1 MEKKIRQVAIVHYNT
16 PELTEAA
23 ILSLKLHGGE
33 DYNVTVFDNSDR
45 RPFTKAMDGVQ
56 VIDNTSGQVID
67 FDAELAKYPERE
79 PRFAMQSNYG
89 SFKHILTIQKLFE
102 LLPDGFLLMES
113 DIIIK
118 QSVDHMFDYT
128 HGTVGHIQ
136 TGAIAHNPHNIDRLV
151 PFLCFINVPMCRKCG
166 VSYFDPMRCWAL
178 QKGEQTRGNWYDT
191 GASFLE
197 DIRSHKNG
205 INGLRIDIR
214 PLMDHYHGGSWK
226 IDNLKQQLEWITQ
239 HRQYWADDEHNTID
253 EQPDNAQVASKDVA
267 VCIIVRCEN
276 PYLREWCDHYM
287 KLGVK
292 KIFLYDNSREGDER
306 PAEVMADY
314 GDAVEIIDYTA
325 VGLGAQVKAYTD
337 CYMRHW
343 REYGW
348 IGFLDADELV
358 NLEGMTS
365 LPHYLSLMTD
375 DEINAD
381 VVVLSWRIMTDS
393 GLTHYDPRPMAERFT
408 VAKAEPSCDN
418 GCEFVKSFVRG
429 GLFGLDFHVQPH
441 VPHRIGKLK
450 VVNAVGQE
458 VRLYPAIEP
467 VYKFAWIDHYLTKT
481 AEEYVGKI
489 GRGFINVSQE
499 HNDKRKATMVED
511 FFNINERTPEK
522 EAILRGEKYEPEP
535 EPEPVLE
542 PADEIATNGD
552 PSVIAPPT
560 FDEAQGTPA
569 PSKASGKPKMQ
580 KRKVSKKQK

>member
-1 MEKKIRQVAIVHYNT
+1 MEKKRQVAIVHYNT

-23 ILSLKLHGGE
+23 ILSLRKHGGE
-33 DYNVTVFDNSDR
+33 DYEVTVFDNSDR
-45 RPFTKAMDGVQ
+45 RPFTKQMDGVR

-128 HGTVGHIQ
+128 HGTVGHVQ

-197 DIRSHKNG
+197 DIKSHKNG

-226 IDNLKQQLEWITQ
+226 IDNLKQQLEWINQ
-239 HRQYWADDEHNTID
+239 HRKYWADDEHKTI
-253 EQPDNAQVASKDVA
+253 EMQPDNAKVTSTDVA
-267 VCIIVRCEN
+267 MCIIVRCEN
-276 PYLREWCDHYM
+276 LYLREWCDHYL

-306 PAEVMADY
+306 PAEVLTGY
-314 GDAVEIIDYTA
+314 GDAVEIIDYTSEG
-325 VGLGAQVKAYTD
+325 VGAQVRSYTE
-337 CYMRHW
+337 CYQKHGND
-343 REYGW
+343 YGW

-358 NLEGMTS
+358 RVDGND
-365 LPHYLSLMTD
+365 LPTYLNTMQ
-375 DEINAD
+375 AD
-381 VVVLSWRIMTDS
+381 VVLLSWRIMTDS
-393 GLTHYDPRPMAERFT
+393 GLVHYDPRPMAERFT
-408 VAKAEPSCDN
+408 VAKEKPSLEN
-418 GCEFVKSFVRG
+418 GTEFVKSFVRG
-429 GLFGLDFHVQPH
+429 GLTGLHFEVQIH
-441 VPHRIGKLK
+441 VPSFKGKLK
-450 VVNAVGQE
+450 VVNAVGE
-458 VRLYPAIEP
+458 DVTLYTAIKP
-467 VYKFAWIDHYLTKT
+467 VHKVAWIDHYLTKT
-481 AEEYVGKI
+481 AEEYIGKI
-489 GRGFINVSQE
+489 NRGFINVSQK
-499 HNDKRKATMVED
+499 HNDQRKATMVED
-511 FFNINERTPEK
+511 FFNINERTAEK
-522 EAILRGEKYEPEP
+522 EAILGIAAKPQPTEK
-535 EPEPVLE
+535 
-542 PADEIATNGD
+542 
-552 PSVIAPPT
+552 S
-560 FDEAQGTPA
+560 
-569 PSKASGKPKMQ
+569 KPKTQ

>member
-1 MEKKIRQVAIVHYNT
+1 MKKRQVAIVHYNT
-16 PELTEAA
+16 PELIEAA
-23 ILSLKLHGGE
+23 ILSLRKHGGE
-33 DYNVTVFDNSDR
+33 DYQVTVFDNSDR
-45 RPFTKAMDGVQ
+45 RPFTKAMEGVTI
-56 VIDNTSGQVID
+56 IDNTHGQVID

-79 PRFAMQSNYG
+79 PRYAMQSNFG
-89 SFKHILTIQKLFE
+89 SFKHTLTIQKLFE

-113 DIIIK
+113 DVIVK
-118 QSVDHMFDYT
+118 QPVNHMFDYT

-136 TGAIAHNPHNIDRLV
+136 TGTIARNPHGIDRIV
-151 PFLCFINVPMCRKCG
+151 PFLCFINVPMCREKG
-166 VSYFDPMRCWAL
+166 VDYFDPKRCWAL
-178 QKGEQTRGNWYDT
+178 QKGEQTKGNWYDT

-226 IDNLKQQLEWITQ
+226 IDNLKQQMEWINQ
-239 HRQYWADDEHNTID
+239 HRQYWATDEHSTI
-253 EQPDNAQVASKDVA
+253 EVQPDNAQVASKDVA

-276 PYLREWCDHYM
+276 PYLREWCDHYL

-306 PAEVMADY
+306 PAEVLTGY
-314 GDAVEIIDYTA
+314 EDAVEIIDYTS

-358 NLEGMTS
+358 RIGEGYDS
-365 LPHYLSLMTD
+365 LPEYLDEMTAD
-375 DEINAD
+375 DIKAD
-381 VVVLSWRIMTDS
+381 VVLLSWRIMTDS
-393 GLTHYDPRPMAERFT
+393 GLVHYDSRPMTERFT
-408 VAKAEPSCDN
+408 VAKEKPSCDN

-429 GLFGLDFHVQPH
+429 GLFGLDFQVQPH
-441 VPHRIGKLK
+441 VPHRMGPLK
-450 VVNAVGQE
+450 VVNAVGDE

-467 VYKFAWIDHYLTKT
+467 NYKVAWIDHYLTKT

-499 HNDKRKATMVED
+499 HNDKRKATMMED
-511 FFNINERTPEK
+511 FFNINEWTAEK
-522 EAILRGEKYEPEP
+522 EAILRGEKYEPAP
-535 EPEPVLE
+535 EEGK
-542 PADEIATNGD
+542 AA
-552 PSVIAPPT
+552 
-560 FDEAQGTPA
+560 
-569 PSKASGKPKMQ
+569 SKVSKPKTQ
-580 KRKVSKKQK
+580 KRKNSKKQKI